1 MISVLSFGTV
11 TALAGFVIWA
21 RIRASKPKKA
31 EKWEKGE
38 IIKQLVALSDGENAV
53 SAKISRASSRPA
65 PVSASRSNAKFRE
78 QKHRPLSPS
87 PLSHRP
93 NETAAEIEEKI
104 RQRAYELY
112 QERGGMGGNPTDD
125 WLQAKRE
132 VLSQE
137 ARIDW
142 PRTNRGA

>member
-1 MISVLSFGTV
+1 MRKMISVLSFGAV

-21 RIRASKPKKA
+21 RIRTRKPKKA
-31 EKWEKGE
+31 VKSEKGE

-53 SAKISRASSRPA
+53 SAKTSRASSRPA
-65 PVSASRSNAKFRE
+65 SVSASRSDAKVRSKGE
-78 QKHRPLSPS
+78 HRPVSPS
-87 PLSHRP
+87 PLSDRP

-112 QERGGMGGNPTDD
+112 RERGGMGGNPTDD

-132 VLSQE
+132 VLSQK
-137 ARIDW
+137 A
-142 PRTNRGA
+142 